1 MPVETVGHEPIE
13 NRPGLDESR
22 RQKLV
27 EFFRIDAQVADAGR
41 HGAAFDTGN
50 AVEKLGGVAADRVHD
65 LPDVVERNAART
77 AAVVDACGEFM
88 FKNVLHGTA
97 KVRARKR
104 VAVFVCKQGRR
115 ATGAE
120 PVRNPVDGAGAS
132 SGRVVHREWH
142 AKNHCVW
149 HDGGNRVFGLGL
161 VLAVIVDGI
170 FGIRFDVRTVRL
182 CLFVAAKDH
191 VGRNSDERRV
201 MAHRKSGGIDTL
213 AVVQEAAARGVA
225 FAGLEGAVSARV
237 DDSAK
242 VESFKKFAQSS
253 RFFGVDSKDVVSK
266 DARVL
271 DGADADNARCPVQ
284 FVEMPEERVT
294 WNAV

>member
-1 MPVETVGHEPIE
+1 ME
-13 NRPGLDESR
+13 
-22 RQKLV
+22 
-27 EFFRIDAQVADAGR
+27 EFGR
-41 HGAAFDTGN
+41 
-50 AVEKLGGVAADRVHD
+50 VAADGVYD
-65 LPDVVERNAART
+65 LSDVVERNASWAS
-77 AAVVDACGEFM
+77 AVVDACGEFM

-142 AKNHCVW
+142 AENHYIRV
-149 HDGGNRVFGLGL
+149 DGGNCVFGLGL
-161 VLAVIVDGI
+161 VLAVIVDGV
-170 FGIRFDVRTVRL
+170 FRVGLDVGAVRL
-182 CLFVAAKDH
+182 CLFVAAEDH

-225 FAGLEGAVSARV
+225 FAGFQRAVSAGV
-237 DDSAK
+237 DDCAK
-242 VESFKKFAQSS
+242 VKTLEKLAQAF
-253 RFFGVDSKDVVSK
+253 RFFGIDSINVVAK
-266 DARVL
+266 NARVL
-271 DGADADNARCPVQ
+271 DRANADNAR
-284 FVEMPEERVT
+284 RI
-294 WNAV
+294 